1 MFYWCNKAMMGKNKP
16 VPFFFT
22 SYKVY
27 YLLYLMYIQHR
38 LDNTIGKMF

>member
-1 MFYWCNKAMMGKNKP
+1 MKQVS
-16 VPFFFT
+16 VPIFT